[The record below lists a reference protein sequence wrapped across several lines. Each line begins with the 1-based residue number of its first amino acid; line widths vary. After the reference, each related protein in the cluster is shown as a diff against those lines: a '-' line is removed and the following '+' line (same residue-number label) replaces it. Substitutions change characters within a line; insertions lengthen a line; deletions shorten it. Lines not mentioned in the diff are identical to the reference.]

1 MEGYFMAKR
10 IGMNGFGTVAAVFVL
25 LVLVAACGKTET
37 PTSKPP
43 ASQDASS
50 TAESTSPTATRIT
63 DLTKAFSFSG
73 SLKCT
78 ATTDDGQGGKVK
90 STMYIKSGKIRT
102 EMSVKGMTAT
112 SIMSGDDIWS
122 IAGGQC
128 FHMRLS
134 EMQAMASQF
143 QQSGQAQPQTRDE
156 MAQTAVDVDCNPAT
170 VQDSMFQAPS
180 PCTEFSEMMKAAQA
194 QMPSGFQIPDMG

>member
-1 MEGYFMAKR
+1 MEKPISGKR
-10 IGMNGFGTVAAVFVL
+10 RLNGVVLMSAALAL
-25 LVLVAACGKTET
+25 LVILAACGKTEPAART
-37 PTSKPP
+37 PTSTEAP
-43 ASQDASS
+43 SR
-50 TAESTSPTATRIT
+50 AESTSPTATRIT

-78 ATTDDGQGGKVK
+78 ATVDDGQGGTVK
-90 STMYIKSGKIRT
+90 STMYIKNGKIRSET
-102 EMSVKGMTAT
+102 AVRGMTAT

-143 QQSGQAQPQTRDE
+143 QQSGQPQPQTREE
-156 MAQTAVDVDCNPAT
+156 MAQTAADVDCNPAT

-194 QMPSGFQIPDMG
+194 QMPSGFQYPNAG